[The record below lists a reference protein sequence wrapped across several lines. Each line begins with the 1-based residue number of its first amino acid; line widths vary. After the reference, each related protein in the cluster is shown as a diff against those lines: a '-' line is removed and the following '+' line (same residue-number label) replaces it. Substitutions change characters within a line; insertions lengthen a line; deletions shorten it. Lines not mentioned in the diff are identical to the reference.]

1 MRNPFQ
7 TVFAQT
13 NCQIEKLQINMNQF
27 LNHSCLRIQAI
38 SAENLRSHQEET
50 NLKTNRGRFCAWTS
64 ISPQLVSRQLQHE
77 MFSIQYFRHK
87 LHQTP
92 KITVFSSSLAQTI
105 SFIFRHAMNR
115 NKEHKICFN
124 GEHLRQHNTS
134 QRCHFSH
141 EYVQYPIHRLQ
152 EQIKG
157 CAYGNSYH
165 YKTSTLW
172 KPEHITL
179 EQSKD
184 HRLCIKKLI

>member
-1 MRNPFQ
+1 
-7 TVFAQT
+7 
-13 NCQIEKLQINMNQF
+13 
-27 LNHSCLRIQAI
+27 
-38 SAENLRSHQEET
+38 
-50 NLKTNRGRFCAWTS
+50 
-64 ISPQLVSRQLQHE
+64 

-92 KITVFSSSLAQTI
+92 KVTVFSSSLAQTI

-141 EYVQYPIHRLQ
+141 EYVQYSIHRLQ
-152 EQIKG
+152 DQIKG

-184 HRLCIKKLI
+184 HRLCIKKLIWPKLEVCFRLRCLTLDMSKSFHCMPKASECLVHHTQLHLSSLTSASLEHNHPFPNLT